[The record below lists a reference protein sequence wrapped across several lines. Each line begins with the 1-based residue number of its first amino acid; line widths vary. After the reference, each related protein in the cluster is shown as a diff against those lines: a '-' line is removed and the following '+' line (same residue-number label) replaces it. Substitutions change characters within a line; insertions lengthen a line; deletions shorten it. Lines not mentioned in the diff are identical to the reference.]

1 MKNVV
6 RSLIIANVA
15 VYAVQLM
22 AKGFMLYHFALWPLG
37 SYSDGSITVGFQP
50 WQLLTSAFLH
60 NTQGEFPFAHIL
72 FNMFGLWS
80 FGRAV
85 EQAVGSRRFFWLYFA
100 SVLTSAIVQL
110 IVVSAAAAANP
121 DDVVPTLGASGGVF
135 GVLLAF
141 GMLFPHARVMLIFP
155 PIPMKA
161 WFMVIAFTAIE
172 LFSGITGTM
181 QGVAH
186 FAHLGGMLG
195 ALVLMLT
202 WRRRSPPPSGIRPD
216 DPAA

>member
-1 MKNVV
+1 VKNVV

-15 VYAVQLM
+15 V
-22 AKGFMLYHFALWPLG
+22 FALQQVPGLGNWLELKFSLWPVG
-37 SYSDGSITVGFQP
+37 SYRFSDVPFPVGFEP
-50 WQLLTSAFLH
+50 WQLVTSAFLH
-60 NTQGEFPFAHIL
+60 GGVAHIA

-80 FGRAV
+80 FGRVV
-85 EQAVGSRRFFWLYFA
+85 EQAIGSVRFTSLYFA
-100 SVLTSAIVQL
+100 SVLTSGLLQL
-110 IVVSAAAAANP
+110 LVVSMSSSPIPAQ
-121 DDVVPTLGASGGVF
+121 TYGASGGVF

-161 WFMVIAFTAIE
+161 WFMVIAFTVIE
-172 LFSGITGTM
+172 LVSGVTGTM

-195 ALVLMLT
+195 ALILMLI
-202 WRRRSPPPSGIRPD
+202 WRRRLPPPP
-216 DPAA
+216 PA